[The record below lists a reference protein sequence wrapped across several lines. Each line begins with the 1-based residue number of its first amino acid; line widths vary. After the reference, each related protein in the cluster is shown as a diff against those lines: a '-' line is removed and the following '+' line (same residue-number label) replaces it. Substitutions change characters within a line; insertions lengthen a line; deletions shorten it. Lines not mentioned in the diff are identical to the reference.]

1 MDNDNEDNNKMMR
14 DMNFCVNIE
23 HIQNCNENK
32 TIIYLVLI
40 EKYAYR
46 YR

>member
-1 MDNDNEDNNKMMR
+1 MLIASLFHAEMDNNNKMMC

-32 TIIYLVLI
+32 TILLFY
-40 EKYAYR
+40 
-46 YR
+46 

>member
-1 MDNDNEDNNKMMR
+1 MDNTQEYDNEDNNKMMR

-32 TIIYLVLI
+32 TILLFY
-40 EKYAYR
+40 
-46 YR
+46 